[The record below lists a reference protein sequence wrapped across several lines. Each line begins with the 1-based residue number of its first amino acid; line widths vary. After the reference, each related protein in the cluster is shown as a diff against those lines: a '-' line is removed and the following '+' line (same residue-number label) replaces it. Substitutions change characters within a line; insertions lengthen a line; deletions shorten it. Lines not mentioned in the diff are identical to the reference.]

1 MEADMTD
8 EVELTGGGTTHVV
21 RAGDTVRRP
30 AQAWTPAVHG
40 LLDHVRRAKFL
51 GAPEALGIDDQNR
64 EILQFMPGEV
74 GHYPLSEEVRSERAL
89 VSAGRLLRSYHDA
102 TVGFIDE
109 HHASGLGFQLDPLT
123 PVEVVCHSD
132 FAPYNVVFRGGEA
145 VAMIDFDY
153 ARLGPRAWDL
163 AYALYRFAPLT
174 VSFGP
179 GDELSRIDLQAT
191 RARMFLDA
199 YGCDHD
205 VRHRAVDAVVPRLE
219 ALVALMRGS
228 AKAGDEAF
236 AAHIEAGHAEI
247 YLNDIA
253 YVSSNSEYWRSVVD

>member
-1 MEADMTD
+1 VPGAP
-8 EVELTGGGTTHVV
+8 VH
-21 RAGDTVRRP
+21 TVRGSNY
-30 AQAWTPAVHG
+30 WC
-40 LLDHVRRAKFL
+40 LE
-51 GAPEALGIDDQNR
+51 GAPRAWGIDDQHR
-64 EILQFMPGEV
+64 EILDFVPGEV
-74 GHYPLSEEVRSERAL
+74 GNYPLLAEVRGQRAL

-102 TVGFIDE
+102 TVGYVDE
-109 HHASGLGFQLDPLT
+109 HQVRGLGFQLDPLS

-132 FAPYNVVFRGGEA
+132 FAPYNVVFRQDEA
-145 VAMIDFDY
+145 IAMIDFDY

-179 GDELSRIDLQAT
+179 GDELSRIDVQAT

-199 YGCDHD
+199 YGCDRD
-205 VRHRAVDAVVPRLE
+205 ARREAIDAVVPRLE

-228 AKAGDEAF
+228 AEAGDEAF
-236 AAHIEAGHAEI
+236 EAHIEAGHAQI

-253 YVSSNSEYWRSVVD
+253 YVSSNSEYWRSIVD